1 MLIFEMQRCDFFSV
15 KFTFLP
21 TCRRIF
27 ESFLREAK
35 VYAAT
40 ARFTFKESQ
49 HKFYYFYQKPK
60 MNKIAALLIAL
71 VFSVAAPAQDGFR
84 FDNPKKKK
92 ISIPFKFINN
102 LIILPV
108 EVNGTPMNFL
118 LDTGVDETIL
128 FSLDDQK
135 DLTLNSVEKIRL
147 KGLGGNEAVEGLKSS
162 HNKMAFR
169 GYSDPDHD
177 IYIVLDQSFNFSAS
191 IGIPVN
197 GILGYHFFKN
207 NLVELNYDR
216 RKVIVHNPANPGLRK
231 KIARQFASYDV
242 TIEENKPYAMSG
254 IAIEDDDL
262 FQGKLL
268 IDSGSTDAVWL
279 FMSKSDKV
287 VLPKKHFD
295 DFLGR
300 GLSGDI
306 LGKRGRIKKFVFQT
320 NEFDDAIVSF
330 PDAES
335 IKNITFAKDRIGS
348 VGGEILK
355 RFSIILDYRDKKVYL
370 RKSKHFYD
378 PFSYNMSGIEVHH
391 EGMSWVQER
400 VIEQSPKKSTASHE
414 VSVFAREFTYKFEL
428 KPIFSIA
435 NVRKDSPADLCGL
448 QKGDIL
454 LRINGMQCYKLSL
467 QEINAILKSEEGKT
481 IELEIERQHKPMK
494 YEFKLKSII

>member
-1 MLIFEMQRCDFFSV
+1 M
-15 KFTFLP
+15 K
-21 TCRRIF
+21 
-27 ESFLREAK
+27 
-35 VYAAT
+35 
-40 ARFTFKESQ
+40 
-49 HKFYYFYQKPK
+49 
-60 MNKIAALLIAL
+60 KIATIFVAL
-71 VFSVAAPAQDGFR
+71 VFSTVAIAQDGFR

-92 ISIPFKFINN
+92 ISISFKFINN
-102 LIILPV
+102 LIIVPV

-135 DLTLNSVEKIRL
+135 DLKLNNVEKIKL

-207 NLVELNYDR
+207 NLVELNYDQK
-216 RKVIVHNPANPGLRK
+216 KVIVHNPANPDIRK
-231 KIARQFASYDV
+231 KIARQFTPYDI
-242 TIEENKPYAMSG
+242 TIEENKPYATSR
-254 IAIEDDDL
+254 IAIENGDA
-262 FQGKLL
+262 FPGKLL
-268 IDSGSTDAVWL
+268 IDTGSTDAVWL
-279 FMSKSDKV
+279 FMSKSDKI
-287 VLPKKHFD
+287 VLPKKYFD

-306 LGKRGRIKKFVFQT
+306 LGRRARIEKFVFHT
-320 NEFDDAIVSF
+320 SEFNNAIVSF

-335 IKNITFAKDRIGS
+335 IKNITFAKDRVGS

-355 RFSIILDYRDKKVYL
+355 RFSIIFDYQNNKAYL
-370 RKSKHFYD
+370 RKSNHFD
-378 PFSYNMSGIEVHH
+378 DAFSYNMSGLEVHH

-400 VIEQSPKKSTASHE
+400 VIESSKKSTASHE
-414 VSVFAREFTYKFEL
+414 IAVVASEFTYKFEL

-435 NVRKDSPADLCGL
+435 NIRKDSPADLAGL

-467 QEINAILKSEEGKT
+467 QEINVILKSEEGKS
-481 IELEIERQHKPMK
+481 IELEVERQHKPIK
-494 YEFKLKSII
+494 YTFKLKSII